1 MNAQTTATIEAPTN
15 GGKKNTVYAVAGG
28 IVGLIL
34 VGLFIWAVIWLAQN
48 QAPAIEAVRDIFII
62 GLSLLSCVFAIAII
76 VLLVMV
82 VRLVNMIEF
91 EIKPLL
97 EKTNET
103 VSMVRGTTAF
113 MSHNLVQPVTRASS
127 IFTGVRKGIKTLFGD
142 PRKNLSD

>member
-1 MNAQTTATIEAPTN
+1 MNVQTSTTIEAPKT
-15 GGKKNTVYAVAGG
+15 GEKKKTLYAVVGG
-28 IVGLIL
+28 IGGLIL
-34 VGLFIWAVIWLAQN
+34 VGLFIWAIIWLAQT
-48 QAPAIEAVRDIFII
+48 QAAAIEAVRDIFII

-76 VLLVMV
+76 VLLAMV

-103 VSMVRGTTAF
+103 VRMVRGTTVF
-113 MSHNLVQPVTRASS
+113 MSQNLVRPVTKASS
-127 IFTGVRKGIKTLFGD
+127 IFTGVRRGIKTLFGD